1 MTPPKRRAVAS
12 RANDARLELIVE
24 EPRWRKADPR
34 LPARLRRAALAAL
47 ARAADARVCKD
58 LTILLTND
66 TKLRS
71 LNAGFRGKNA
81 PTNVLAFPAA
91 AGDSYL
97 GDVAIAYGV
106 AAAEA
111 MSTGKSLGDHA
122 THLVVHGVLHLLG
135 YDHQKARE
143 AQTMEALEV
152 EILATLGVADPY
164 AARKHAAA

>member
-1 MTPPKRRAVAS
+1 MTPPKRRAAAS
-12 RANDARLELIVE
+12 RDAPLELIIE

-34 LPARLRRAALAAL
+34 LPARLRRATFAAL
-47 ARAADARVCKD
+47 ARAAEPRLCKG

-66 TKLRS
+66 TKLQS
-71 LNAGFRGKNA
+71 LNAGFRGKNV
-81 PTNVLAFPAA
+81 PTNVLSFPAA

-111 MSTGKSLGDHA
+111 MSTGKTLGDHA

-143 AQTMEALEV
+143 ARTMEALEV
-152 EILATLGVADPY
+152 EILAVLGVADPY
-164 AARKHAAA
+164 AARKHPAA